1 MLFFKK
7 KNKKNDVTEVE
18 CEVVQN
24 QKKKKKSSLSKI
36 MAFSMALSLCS
47 AMPAV
52 SASAEGTA
60 DAGLSVTTDL
70 TTMTDTITSLWTFI
84 TGNPYLSFSVSVAV
98 VCAVIMIFKRLI
110 GAVRR

>member
-52 SASAEGTA
+52 SASAEGT